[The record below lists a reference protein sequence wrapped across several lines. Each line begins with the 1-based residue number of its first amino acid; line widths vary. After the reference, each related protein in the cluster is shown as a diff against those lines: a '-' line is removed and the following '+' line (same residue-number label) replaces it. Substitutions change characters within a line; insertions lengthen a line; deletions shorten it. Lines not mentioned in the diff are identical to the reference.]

1 MLKSYTVICFFLL
14 LAMILCPLCS
24 LEKTNNVFSDMV
36 TGEDEI
42 TEVVENIDVSVVK
55 VMSASSKNITEMS
68 LNDYLLGVVAAE
80 VNPTYHEEAIKAQ
93 IIASHTLL
101 LYTKQHK
108 TDALQNA
115 DITDTSEQHQGF
127 LTTQQQKEKWGENY
141 DIYVAKITKCIED
154 VINLTLQYDNEY
166 INSVF
171 HSMSNGRT
179 ENASDVWGGDYPYL
193 QSVPSVGDTLS
204 PAHISTVTISVKDFE
219 DKMKAQGAKLE
230 EKAEK
235 WLKEIKNTDTGMVK
249 TIRIGDKEFK
259 GTDIRTVF
267 QLKSSTF
274 AVEYKDNN
282 FIFTVKG
289 YGHGVGMS
297 QYGANHLASQG
308 FSFEEILKHYYKG
321 IEIKEI

>member
-14 LAMILCPLCS
+14 LTMILCPLCA
-24 LEKTNNVFSDMV
+24 LDKTNNVFSDITADNEV
-36 TGEDEI
+36 I
-42 TEVVENIDVSVVK
+42 TEIVENIDISTVK
-55 VMSASSKNITEMS
+55 VMSVSSKNITEMN
-68 LNDYLLGVVAAE
+68 LKDYLLGVVAAE

-101 LYTKQHK
+101 LYVKEHK
-108 TDALQNA
+108 NDDLGNA
-115 DITDTSEQHQGF
+115 DITDDSTQHQAF
-127 LTTQQQKEKWGENY
+127 LTMEQQKEKWGENY
-141 DIYVAKITKCIED
+141 DIYVSKISKCVDE
-154 VINLTLQYDNEY
+154 VINLTMQYNDTY

-179 ENASDVWGGDYPYL
+179 EKASDVWGGDYPYL

-204 PAHISTVTISVKDFE
+204 PVHISTVRVSKKDFE
-219 DKMKAQGAKLE
+219 DKLKSHNVKLDD
-230 EKAEK
+230 KPEK
-235 WLKEIKNTDTGMVK
+235 WLKGITNTDTGMVK
-249 TIRIGDKEFK
+249 TIKIGDKMFK
-259 GTDIRTVF
+259 GTDIRNIF

-274 AVEYKDNN
+274 TVEYKEEN

-308 FSFEEILKHYYKG
+308 FTYEEILKHYYKD

>member
-14 LAMILCPLCS
+14 LTMILCPLCA
-24 LEKTNNVFSDMV
+24 LDKTNNVFSDITADNEV
-36 TGEDEI
+36 I
-42 TEVVENIDVSVVK
+42 TEIVENIDISTVK
-55 VMSASSKNITEMS
+55 VMSVSSKNITEMN
-68 LNDYLLGVVAAE
+68 LKDYLLGVVAAE

-101 LYTKQHK
+101 LYVKEHK
-108 TDALQNA
+108 NDDLGNA
-115 DITDTSEQHQGF
+115 DITDDSTQHQAF
-127 LTTQQQKEKWGENY
+127 LTMEQQKEKWGENY
-141 DIYVAKITKCIED
+141 DIYVSKISKCVDE
-154 VINLTLQYDNEY
+154 VINLTMQYNDAY

-179 ENASDVWGGDYPYL
+179 EKASDVWGGDYPYL

-204 PAHISTVTISVKDFE
+204 PAHISTVRVSKKDFE
-219 DKMKAQGAKLE
+219 DKLKSHNVKLDD
-230 EKAEK
+230 KPEK
-235 WLKEIKNTDTGMVK
+235 WLKGITNTDTGMVK
-249 TIRIGDKEFK
+249 TIKIGDKMFK
-259 GTDIRTVF
+259 GTDIRNIF

-274 AVEYKDNN
+274 TVEYKEEN

-308 FSFEEILKHYYKG
+308 FTYEEILKHYYKD

>member
-36 TGEDEI
+36 ADEDEI
-42 TEVVENIDVSVVK
+42 TEVVENIEVSVVK

-115 DITDTSEQHQGF
+115 DITDSSEQHQGF

-141 DIYVAKITKCIED
+141 DIYVAKITKCIDD

-204 PAHISTVTISVKDFE
+204 PAHISTVTVSVKDFE
-219 DKMKAQGAKLE
+219 DKMKAQGTKLE

-249 TIRIGDKEFK
+249 TIKIGDKEFK

-282 FIFTVKG
+282 FIFSVKG

>member
-1 MLKSYTVICFFLL
+1 MLKSYTIICFFLS
-14 LAMILCPLCS
+14 LAMILCPLCA
-24 LEKTNNVFSDMV
+24 LDKTNNVFSDMV
-36 TGEDEI
+36 ADEDEI
-42 TEVVENIDVSVVK
+42 TEVVENVDVSTVK
-55 VMSASSKNITEMS
+55 VMSASSKNITEMT

-80 VNPTYHEEAIKAQ
+80 INPTYHEEAIKAQ

-101 LYTKQHK
+101 LYTKKHK
-108 TDALQNA
+108 SDSLQNA
-115 DITDTSEQHQGF
+115 DITDSSAQHQGF
-127 LTTQQQKEKWGENY
+127 LTAQQQKEKWGENY
-141 DIYVAKITKCIED
+141 DIYVTKITKCIDD
-154 VINLTLQYDNEY
+154 VINLTLQYNNEY

-179 ENASDVWGGDYPYL
+179 EKASDVWGGDYPYL

-204 PAHISTVTISVKDFE
+204 PAHISTVTVSVKDFE

-230 EKAEK
+230 DNEEK
-235 WLKEIKNTDTGMVK
+235 WLKEITNTDTGMVK
-249 TIRIGDKEFK
+249 TIKIGDKEFK
-259 GTDIRTVF
+259 GTDIRNVF

-274 AVEYKDNN
+274 TVEYNDNS

-297 QYGANHLASQG
+297 QYGANHMASQG